1 MQENADQQPEGI
13 RAREKSVE
21 DTIADAKSLAE
32 LNKKLAEQLRN
43 IGSDAD
49 ETPDPQLRTKN

>member
-13 RAREKSVE
+13 RAQEKSVE

-43 IGSDAD
+43 IGSDPD
-49 ETPDPQLRTKN
+49 KTPDPQLRTKN